1 MAYSGA
7 TQVILFEHPGNLTSA
22 TTAQINIGT
31 DTITAHLIVPVPLMI
46 YAFGVYL
53 TQTLGAS
60 YDSSLT
66 LRRVTIPGGT
76 TTTLSTLDLDS
87 TALSSGDNTSPNQ
100 TASTGAEDI
109 VAGDVAFA
117 PASAFP
123 VLVQSPTTLIMQYT
137 ASTDTAGEAVPF
149 IVARWQGMDL
159 RQTEIWMA
167 D

>member
-7 TQVILFEHPGNLTSA
+7 VQVMLFEPAGNLVSA

-31 DTITAHLIVPVPLMI
+31 DTVASHMIVPVPLMI
-46 YAFGVYL
+46 YAFGVYI

-60 YDSSLT
+60 YDGSLL
-66 LRRVTIPGGT
+66 LRKVTIPGGT
-76 TTTLSTLDLDS
+76 NTTLSTLDLDS
-87 TALSSGDNTSPNQ
+87 VLLKSGDNTKPFV

-109 VAGDVAFA
+109 VAGDAVFA

-123 VLVQSPTTLIMQYT
+123 VLVQSPTTLHMSFT
-137 ASTDTAGEAVPF
+137 ANSDTVGEAVPF

-167 D
+167 E